1 MALDIL
7 RNLDGGIKDFK
18 KEREIKFKTEFMIE
32 DAFSD
37 KIDKNTFGKSITTI
51 YTKTNKKP
59 NKREINACSSKAAKV
74 IKLLFNKIKQVLEID
89 DDDIK
94 IIIDMFVRY
103 ESKPRSQINNKIQQE
118 YEIDSCDSQMLVTYI
133 EQSMNQL
140 YSTFEDTFPT
150 IDNSRD
156 TYCKRLTTLLN
167 GSLPTIKGDIV
178 NQIGTTVQ
186 RFGEPDCFLKHIITL
201 GGCDPIE
208 GAHVES
214 YETEEEVLLNW
225 TRFIQ
230 ELDPDIITGYNIFG
244 FDFSFMWTRA
254 EELGIIDEFSLLGRE
269 RHLVK
274 DPETNKLSK
283 EWETKPCKLEIKK
296 LSSSAL
302 GDNVLR
308 FIKSCSKR
316 LQLGVL

>member
-1 MALDIL
+1 M
-7 RNLDGGIKDFK
+7 
-18 KEREIKFKTEFMIE
+18 
-32 DAFSD
+32 
-37 KIDKNTFGKSITTI
+37 
-51 YTKTNKKP
+51 
-59 NKREINACSSKAAKV
+59 
-74 IKLLFNKIKQVLEID
+74 
-89 DDDIK
+89 
-94 IIIDMFVRY
+94 
-103 ESKPRSQINNKIQQE
+103 
-118 YEIDSCDSQMLVTYI
+118 
-133 EQSMNQL
+133 
-140 YSTFEDTFPT
+140 FEDTFPT

-178 NQIGTTVQ
+178 TQIGTTVQ

-302 GDNVLR
+302 GDNVLNYISMGGR
-308 FIKSCSKR
+308 ILMDLLKVVQKDFNLVSYKLDYVAETFINDKIKKIEGNK
-316 LQLGVL
+316 LTV